1 MAGVARFTVSLGGEL
16 LEQFDREWQA
26 EGLPTR
32 SEAVKAMI
40 RQSLVQREWRTG
52 GVVAGA
58 IVLVYSHHRHSLTDH
73 LLKAQHDFEEIIVST
88 THVHLDHDNCLECVI
103 VDGKAEDVGRL
114 VKGLRSIK
122 GIKHTALTMT
132 TTGRGI
138 G

>member
-1 MAGVARFTVSLGGEL
+1 MSGAVRFSVSMGGEL
-16 LEQFDREWQA
+16 LRQFDREWQA

-32 SEAVKAMI
+32 SEAVKAMV

-58 IVLVYSHHRHSLTDH
+58 ILLVYSHHRRSLTDH

-122 GIKHTALTMT
+122 GIKHTALMMT
-132 TTGRGI
+132 TTGRDI

>member
-1 MAGVARFTVSLGGEL
+1 MGGAARFSVSLGGEL
-16 LEQFDREWQA
+16 LKQFDHEWQD

-40 RQSLVQREWRTG
+40 RQSLVQKEWRTG

-58 IVLVYSHHRHSLTDH
+58 ILLVYSHHRRSLTER
-73 LLKAQHDFEEIIVST
+73 LLKAQHDFEGIIAST

-103 VDGKAEDVGRL
+103 VNGQAAAVARL
-114 VKGLRSIK
+114 AKGLKAIK
-122 GIKHTALTMT
+122 GIKHTALMMT
-132 TTGRGI
+132 TTGKDI